1 MCVLDLYG
9 NWNLYTKPASGY
21 VAVLVN
27 AVFQLSLVWWWFMH
41 NTNTLLCSYCCLLY
55 SFVAC

>member
-27 AVFQLSLVWWWFMH
+27 AVFQLSLV
-41 NTNTLLCSYCCLLY
+41 
-55 SFVAC
+55 